1 MPCRN
6 YFVRCANPRLGV
18 NSVRFSI
25 RIKQADEIE
34 HILVHKFTRFL
45 TQVRLE
51 RVGSASIFA
60 YHNILACGVILYP
73 SEEAY
78 ASTWPRSV
86 ISLIFHIHQCYP
98 TVPAILDSSAQ
109 CSLPIL
115 ETMS

>member
-1 MPCRN
+1 MLSRN
-6 YFVRCANPRLGV
+6 YVVRCANPRLGV

-51 RVGSASIFA
+51 CVQPASIFA
-60 YHNILACGVILYP
+60 YHNILARGVILYP

-78 ASTWPRSV
+78 ASTWPQSA
-86 ISLIFHIHQCYP
+86 ISLIVHTHHCYP
-98 TVPAILDSSAQ
+98 YCPGYDRFFGTALIAY
-109 CSLPIL
+109 
-115 ETMS
+115 T